1 MYQQTVVPRATI
13 LWQCLNH
20 GSQLCIEAVP
30 IQMLANIVAGAHLLI
45 VLFILLGVPLV
56 YLGAALHWTWVRSR
70 TWRVLHLGA
79 ILFVA
84 AESLLGITC
93 PLTVWEDTLRG
104 RRTAGGFI
112 ERWIDRII
120 FYDAPAS
127 VFTMAYIAFAALVLL
142 TWILVPPS
150 RRRRGSRET

>member
-1 MYQQTVVPRATI
+1 
-13 LWQCLNH
+13 
-20 GSQLCIEAVP
+20 
-30 IQMLANIVAGAHLLI
+30 MLADIVVGVHLLI

-70 TWRVLHLGA
+70 PWRMLHLAA

-104 RRTAGGFI
+104 AVM
-112 ERWIDRII
+112 
-120 FYDAPAS
+120 FYDAPTWI
-127 VFTMAYIAFAALVLL
+127 FTLAYVGFATLVLV
-142 TWILVPPS
+142 TWVVVPPIRQ
-150 RRRRGSRET
+150 RRPGRET

>member
-1 MYQQTVVPRATI
+1 MLVDVV
-13 LWQCLNH
+13 
-20 GSQLCIEAVP
+20 
-30 IQMLANIVAGAHLLI
+30 VAFHLLI

-70 TWRVLHLGA
+70 RWRMLHLGA

-84 AESLLGITC
+84 AESLSGITC

-112 ERWIDRII
+112 ERWIDKLI
-120 FYDAPAS
+120 FYDAPAW
-127 VFTMAYIAFAALVLL
+127 VFTMAYMAFAALVLV
-142 TWILVPPS
+142 TWILVPPTRHGRAS
-150 RRRRGSRET
+150 DRT